1 MRKFVTPPPHLPHP
15 TLRYGWWRG
24 SSSRPIERTQND
36 FFFSLTFD
44 VSFARVVRV
53 RPAALLQQ
61 DFLSGR
67 DHRMKH
73 DDLEEKVHEGGYSM
87 ISFVRDPLSRFYSSY
102 DEAYFR

>member
-1 MRKFVTPPPHLPHP
+1 MRKFVIPPPSPP
-15 TLRYGWWRG
+15 SYIAVRVVARQQQQADRED
-24 SSSRPIERTQND
+24 SKRR
-36 FFFSLTFD
+36 FFSLTFD